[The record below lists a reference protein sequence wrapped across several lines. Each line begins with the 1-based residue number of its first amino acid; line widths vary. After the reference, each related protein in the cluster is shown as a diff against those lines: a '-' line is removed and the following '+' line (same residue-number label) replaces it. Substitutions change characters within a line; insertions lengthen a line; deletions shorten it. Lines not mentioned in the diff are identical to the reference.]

1 MTTQS
6 PPADTSPG
14 PGPATSAVP
23 EAVPAPPSWPWRR
36 GALLLAGAAPLITI
50 SALTSADLC
59 VPKTLS
65 ASCDQAIFVD
75 QAASASL
82 SSDAVVV
89 EVDWFGQRFQ
99 RRGAVQGAV
108 RPVLIVVV
116 GLVLA
121 QDPSQ
126 MGRVPDEGAVQ
137 ELAAASA
144 DPPFG
149 DRVHARGS
157 RHPQSRRR
165 RDEAGDS
172 FAAQR
177 TCRSAELT
185 VSGAREYPGCHHAHM
200 HTISDRPRLTQPP
213 QCLTTAHHQQV
224 LRCVTA
230 SAGASGASL
239 RKGIDQSW

>member
-1 MTTQS
+1 VLRS
-6 PPADTSPG
+6 G
-14 PGPATSAVP
+14 SA
-23 EAVPAPPSWPWRR
+23 R
-36 GALLLAGAAPLITI
+36 GN
-50 SALTSADLC
+50 LC

-108 RPVLIVVV
+108 RPVLIVV

-126 MGRVPDEGAVQ
+126 MGCVPDEGAVQ

-144 DPPFG
+144 ATPAQLRED
-149 DRVHARGS
+149 HIAASS
-157 RHPQSRRR
+157 RTSRQGLRI
-165 RDEAGDS
+165 
-172 FAAQR
+172 
-177 TCRSAELT
+177 SA
-185 VSGAREYPGCHHAHM
+185 VVKP
-200 HTISDRPRLTQPP
+200 
-213 QCLTTAHHQQV
+213 
-224 LRCVTA
+224 
-230 SAGASGASL
+230 
-239 RKGIDQSW
+239 